1 MNAYADVD
9 LGNFEGLAKEFTTWK
24 SAAESSTNLGTVGGS
39 NLLDA
44 VQKHGVAERE
54 RASSPIGLQYSG
66 NKILDKL
73 SQFSRFD
80 NGSKVNL
87 PELKDFS
94 VLRLWMEEVDK
105 GKGQYGKF
113 NPRNIPFQGIR
124 RVDDFGKGIEP
135 YDLFGHY
142 RTPKFEDKMA
152 IVNPEGDY
160 SPVNSKWYAEAQ
172 NEASP
177 PLWQAMYGDGT
188 VSDSF
193 QGNDSLLQLVQKADK
208 VYDLIRKNL
217 KIGSGSKPVVLDGAG
232 TGVTAYEVDEFK
244 KYADRVAANM
254 DRQGKN
260 SKYVTPAGNLR
271 WRLVQREIASMLIK
285 FDTQSEKA
293 FIKKALAKQITLPDD
308 MEVTEGYVTFG
319 QKQVNQLMYKAGD
332 ERGSYVE
339 LRNANKL
346 LLVIQPERKEQG
358 QEQKSSGGLEMSWM
372 DVLKR

>member
-1 MNAYADVD
+1 
-9 LGNFEGLAKEFTTWK
+9 
-24 SAAESSTNLGTVGGS
+24 
-39 NLLDA
+39 
-44 VQKHGVAERE
+44 
-54 RASSPIGLQYSG
+54 
-66 NKILDKL
+66 
-73 SQFSRFD
+73 
-80 NGSKVNL
+80 
-87 PELKDFS
+87 
-94 VLRLWMEEVDK
+94 MEEVDK
-105 GKGQYGKF
+105 GSSSTYAKF

-124 RVDDFGKGIEP
+124 DVDDFGKGIEP

-142 RTPKFEDKMA
+142 RTPKFEDKMD
-152 IVNPEGDY
+152 IVNPDGDY
-160 SPVNSKWYAEAQ
+160 SAVNPDWYDEAR
-172 NEASP
+172 NTARP
-177 PLWQAMYGDGT
+177 PLWQAMYGDG
-188 VSDSF
+188 SINDSF
-193 QGNDSLLQLVQKADK
+193 QGKDSLLQLVQKADK

-217 KIGSGSKPVVLDGAG
+217 KIGSGSKPVVLKGAG

-244 KYADRVAANM
+244 KYADRVAANI

-271 WRLVQREIASMLIK
+271 WRLVQKEIASMLIK
-285 FDTQSEKA
+285 FDTQREKA
-293 FIKKALAKQITLPDD
+293 FIKKALEQQITLPDD

-339 LRNANKL
+339 LRNAKKL

>member
-1 MNAYADVD
+1 
-9 LGNFEGLAKEFTTWK
+9 
-24 SAAESSTNLGTVGGS
+24 
-39 NLLDA
+39 
-44 VQKHGVAERE
+44 
-54 RASSPIGLQYSG
+54 LQYSG
-66 NKILDKL
+66 KKILDEL
-73 SQFSRFD
+73 SKFSRFD
-80 NGSKVNL
+80 NGSKVSL
-87 PELKDFS
+87 PGLKDFS
-94 VLRLWMEEVDK
+94 VLKLWMEEVDS
-105 GKGQYGKF
+105 GQGQFAKY
-113 NPRNIPFQGIR
+113 NPRNIPFKGIR
-124 RVDDFGKGIEP
+124 RVDDFGKGIDP

-160 SPVNSKWYAEAQ
+160 SPVSPKWYSEAQ

-188 VSDSF
+188 VKDSF

-271 WRLVQREIASMLIK
+271 WRLVQKEIASMLIK
-285 FDTQSEKA
+285 FDTQKDKA
-293 FIKKALAKQITLPDD
+293 FIKKALEKQISLPDD

-319 QKQVNQLMYKAGD
+319 QKQVNQLIYKAGD
-332 ERGSYVE
+332 QRGSYVE
-339 LRNANKL
+339 LRNQNKA
-346 LLVIQPERKEQG
+346 LLVVQPERKEQG
-358 QEQKSSGGLEMSWM
+358 QEQKSFGSLEMSWM